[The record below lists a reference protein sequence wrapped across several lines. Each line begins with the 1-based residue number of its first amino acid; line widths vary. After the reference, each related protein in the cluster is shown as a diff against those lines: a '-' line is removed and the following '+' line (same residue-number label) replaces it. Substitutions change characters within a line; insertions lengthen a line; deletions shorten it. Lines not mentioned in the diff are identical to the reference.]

1 MEVSKEKSESFGWES
16 DEFLDLSEF
25 LKPLDGIIDQATV
38 LRIEEIKYH
47 GWRGVRSCGDAD
59 RVKNEVNFAM
69 EDWAKT
75 KIYENRH
82 LRYIRYGHLGGSYVI
97 TNSGGGIEP
106 RKCSGRL
113 ELKCFIEFQTI

>member
-1 MEVSKEKSESFGWES
+1 MELSKEKSESIE
-16 DEFLDLSEF
+16 LDCNELLDHSE
-25 LKPLDGIIDQATV
+25 LMKPLIGVISRANI

-47 GWRGVRSCGDAD
+47 GWRGVRSCGEAK
-59 RVKNEVNFAM
+59 RVKDEVNYAM

-82 LRYIRYGHLGGSYVI
+82 LRYIRYGHPGGSYVI
-97 TNSGGGIEP
+97 SNSGGGLEP

-113 ELKCFIEFQTI
+113 